1 MNETSR
7 LLYRLGKK
15 IDGIG
20 ACCMTTDIS
29 ATHESYMMMA
39 DMCNAD
45 AEDLLGLILFFLR
58 DETDFEF
65 YIGGKLEQIK
75 NIGMCVVPMQNEKYV
90 GGCTIV
96 FYHDAYDR
104 NVFAHFDL
112 NTKKCKI

>member
-1 MNETSR
+1 
-7 LLYRLGKK
+7 
-15 IDGIG
+15 
-20 ACCMTTDIS
+20 
-29 ATHESYMMMA
+29 MMMA

-75 NIGMCVVPMQNEKYV
+75 ILVCASCLCKMKKYV

>member
-75 NIGMCVVPMQNEKYV
+75 ILVCASCLCKMK
-90 GGCTIV
+90 
-96 FYHDAYDR
+96 
-104 NVFAHFDL
+104 
-112 NTKKCKI
+112 NTLAVARLCFITTPTTEMFLLTLT